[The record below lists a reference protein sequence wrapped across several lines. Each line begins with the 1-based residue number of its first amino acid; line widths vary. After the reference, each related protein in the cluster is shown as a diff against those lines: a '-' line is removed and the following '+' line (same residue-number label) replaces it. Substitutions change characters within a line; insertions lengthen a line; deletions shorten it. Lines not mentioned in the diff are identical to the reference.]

1 MAGQVVKMNHILEKK
16 FSKIFAKT
24 NRIHLHHADSFI
36 KWAISVVGGV
46 AVLLQEVVLD
56 EPGDFERNFVVFGE
70 GALSNELHNFLKILL
85 LLKNF
90 FEFGAKG
97 LELGK
102 VGIVVLFKGALVL

>member
-1 MAGQVVKMNHILEKK
+1 M
-16 FSKIFAKT
+16 
-24 NRIHLHHADSFI
+24 
-36 KWAISVVGGV
+36 
-46 AVLLQEVVLD
+46 LQEIVLD
-56 EPGDFERNFVVFGE
+56 EPGDFERDFVVFGE
-70 GALSNELHNFLKILL
+70 GALSDELHNFLKVFF